1 MMKVWKYGDSINTD
15 MLFPGKYC
23 YTCSTIEEIKPHLL
37 EDLDSTFAKDAKEG
51 DIIFAGRN
59 FGCGSSREQPVLGL
73 KAMGIAAVVAESFA
87 RIFYRAAI
95 NQGLVLIENP
105 DAVKAFTGEEDVL
118 QAIDEVAHKLDFY
131 RDNLPLYDMDKIAE
145 EYLSFIQEVSAK
157 PKKAEGGFIRLGQ
170 ELNCLRLRLIIRV
183 YQIFLNIKPKVV
195 SQISLIMRK

>member
-23 YTCSTIEEIKPHLL
+23 YTAGTIEEIKEHLF
-37 EDLDSTFAKDAKEG
+37 EDLDPNFAKEVSEG

-73 KAMGIAAVVAESFA
+73 KAFKIKAVIAESFA

-105 DAVKAFTGEEDVL
+105 EAVKAYTGSEEVDLNLDKGELIIGDKTFTFPPLPGEVK
-118 QAIDEVAHKLDFY
+118 A
-131 RDNLPLYDMDKIAE
+131 IAE
-145 EYLSFIQEVSAK
+145 AGGLLEYTREKL
-157 PKKAEGGFIRLGQ
+157 KKKKE
-170 ELNCLRLRLIIRV
+170 
-183 YQIFLNIKPKVV
+183 
-195 SQISLIMRK
+195 S